1 MLRTIF
7 MIGLFAV
14 GGLFLLKLFFGVFGV
29 FFALLLTLLKM
40 AIWVAIVGAA
50 IYLVIRIFSPD
61 TARRLRE
68 RWSGT
73 TTM

>member
-7 MIGLFAV
+7 VIGLFAV
-14 GGLFLLKLFFGVFGV
+14 GGLFLLKLVFGL
-29 FFALLLTLLKM
+29 FAVGFGLFGWLFAV
-40 AIWVAIVGAA
+40 AIKIAIVGGL

-68 RWSGT
+68 KWSGRGY
-73 TTM
+73 